1 MSQLTVSPV
10 VQSLTISET
19 VQSLT
24 VEAPTG
30 SPVGPAGGDLQGTY
44 PDPTVHKIH
53 GVNMQSGTPTDGDL
67 WQYHAA
73 NTRWRHRTFIN
84 TLADNGIGWDGSTI
98 TVDSIALENGE
109 YIENTV
115 DGDVHIMPAPGNSNF
130 VGLRFQFNWA
140 FDTVRI
146 GTRRSVTN
154 ANDDGRVQWLVPL
167 QIFDDI
173 NFIFGDYSRSAIRQ
187 SFDSS
192 RPQTMQ
198 VGVSLVGT
206 GPTQEHSNHAL
217 VLCNY
222 GHLGNAAR
230 MPSTLYNDPS
240 FLVYSADIAQA
251 DDFAR
256 LTHDQTDG
264 LLESGNGKMRI
275 KGASVVRIEGPSGGF
290 DLPATAGTSGQVLTT
305 DGTAASWQSYA
316 LERVVTITS
325 DVTGSATANAL
336 ANVTGLEFP
345 ITSGKLYQFEFVC
358 IYTAPA
364 TTTGSRWCVSASAG
378 AATNLCMTSEYSL
391 TTTTTTRNALVQAF
405 DSPAAS
411 NATSAATGNTLA
423 VMKGVIRATADA
435 TFRAR
440 FASEVASSAIVCK
453 AGSFVRYR
461 QVD

>member
-10 VQSLTISET
+10 VQSLTVSET

-44 PDPTVHKIH
+44 PDPTVHKIN

-84 TLADNGIGWDGSTI
+84 TLGDNGIGWDGSTI

-109 YIENTV
+109 YISNGSN
-115 DGDVHIMPAPGNSNF
+115 GDVEIMPAPSNSSF
-130 VGLRFQFNWA
+130 VGIRFQFNWA
-140 FDTVRI
+140 NDTVRI
-146 GTRRSVTN
+146 GTKRSLGG
-154 ANDDGRVQWLVPL
+154 ALDDGRIQWLVPL
-167 QIFDDI
+167 QLFD
-173 NFIFGDYSRSAIRQ
+173 NTNLIFGDYSRSAVRQ
-187 SFDSS
+187 SVASS

-198 VGVSLVGT
+198 VGVNLVGT
-206 GPTQEHSNHAL
+206 GATQDHSNHAF
-217 VLCNY
+217 VICHY
-222 GHLGNAAR
+222 GHLGNVNR
-230 MPSTLYNDPS
+230 MPTTLYADPS
-240 FLVYSADIAQA
+240 LLVYSLDDGQP

-275 KGASVVRIEGPSGGF
+275 KGQSAVRVESSSGGF
-290 DLPATAGTSGQVLTT
+290 DLPATAGSNGQVLTT

-316 LERVVTITS
+316 LDRVVTITS
-325 DVTGSATANAL
+325 DVTGSTTANAL
-336 ANVTGLEFP
+336 VNVTGLEFS
-345 ITSGKLYQFEFVC
+345 ITSGKLYEFEFVC
-358 IYTAPA
+358 IYTSPA
-364 TTTGSRWCVSASAG
+364 TTTGSRWAVNASAG
-378 AATNLCMTSEYSL
+378 TAANLSMTSEYSL
-391 TTTTTTRNALVQAF
+391 STTTTTRNALVQAF

-411 NATSAATGNTLA
+411 NASSAATGNNLA